1 MGFRILFWVQADAL
15 DAPAGAAE
23 VILAIDPG
31 ASGALCFFNTTQ
43 GVLDIVD
50 MPTVEVKRGNKDKRE
65 ISPQMLS
72 ALISARKPSTA
83 ILERV
88 GAMPGQGSSSM
99 YQFGRGVGM
108 VEGVLAALH
117 IPTEYVTPQAWQKAV
132 NARSGKDGNRQRA
145 AELFPAYAHLF
156 ARKKD
161 DGRADAAL
169 MAYWGATR

>member
-1 MGFRILFWVQADAL
+1 M
-15 DAPAGAAE
+15 
-23 VILAIDPG
+23 ILAIDPG
-31 ASGALCFFNTTQ
+31 ASGALAFFNVAAGT
-43 GVLDIVD
+43 LDIID
-50 MPTVEVKRGNKDKRE
+50 MPTVEVKRNNKNKRE
-65 ISPQMLS
+65 ISPQMLA
-72 ALISARKPSTA
+72 ALILGRGPTVAV
-83 ILERV
+83 LERV
-88 GAMPGQGSSSM
+88 GARPGEASSFA

-132 NARSGKDGNRQRA
+132 GARDGKDGNRQRA

-169 MAYWGATR
+169 MAFWRAQR